1 MVRIVGITA
10 LRQDGTRVIR
20 EAQQAS
26 EPTVIVV
33 RSQPAVY
40 LVGAQQYEAMV
51 AELQQLRREALE
63 RDVAQ
68 ALAEIDRGETHE
80 YASARELMASL

>member
-1 MVRIVGITA
+1 MRIVGITQ

-20 EAQQAS
+20 EAQQAA
-26 EPTVIVV
+26 EPTVVVV

-40 LVGAQQYEAMV
+40 IVGAQQYEAMV
-51 AELQQLRREALE
+51 AELQQLRWEALE

-68 ALAEIDRGETHE
+68 ALAEIARGEAREH
-80 YASARELMASL
+80 ASARALMASI